1 MFLFLH
7 SELNNAMEGWKYRS
21 RELLKA
27 FFVTKKNN
35 KKEDLFLKFVWI
47 FFQTFFSGMKCLN
60 PQVKINKMVNEHT
73 VDYTHP
79 SPSELTS
86 RIHPLIFLWAPK
98 EFIFSPEYFWIFSQ
112 TCILHHG
119 CRKFQIHGVEITGKC
134 ICESK
139 NWICSFLLMSPS
151 KNLS

>member
-35 KKEDLFLKFVWI
+35 KKEDIFLKFVWI

-73 VDYTHP
+73 VDYPIPQSFRINFKDAP
-79 SPSELTS
+79 SHISMGS
-86 RIHPLIFLWAPK
+86 
-98 EFIFSPEYFWIFSQ
+98 
-112 TCILHHG
+112 
-119 CRKFQIHGVEITGKC
+119 
-134 ICESK
+134 
-139 NWICSFLLMSPS
+139 
-151 KNLS
+151 